1 MPPKQRRKIPKPAFH
16 GQSVQTVFG
25 PCHSDRQTSQVSHL
39 HHCVLANL
47 KVYHY
52 RPFPSS
58 RLSTTDR
65 LYPGFPARLLRCDL
79 FTAWLAE
86 RTSARLLQECHCAP
100 VTAHET
106 ANVSELLDM
115 AGRIWRD
122 SILRSEPCIP
132 LRHFQ
137 CAFCLPVSYPHTRHE
152 RIPGRDHLSRK
163 SSSHKVLTEK
173 HVLRGY

>member
-1 MPPKQRRKIPKPAFH
+1 M
-16 GQSVQTVFG
+16 G
-25 PCHSDRQTSQVSHL
+25 SQ
-39 HHCVLANL
+39 
-47 KVYHY
+47 
-52 RPFPSS
+52 S
-58 RLSTTDR
+58 RLSLVPATRTGRHHRYFTSTTACWLISR
-65 LYPGFPARLLRCDL
+65 CIIIGHSPLRACPPQTGCTPAFPLGSLDAIF

-106 ANVSELLDM
+106 ANVSELL
-115 AGRIWRD
+115 AGYGVIP
-122 SILRSEPCIP
+122 SCARSPAFLSGI
-132 LRHFQ
+132 FQ

>member
-1 MPPKQRRKIPKPAFH
+1 MIGKIKKGSGFKGCVNYVLGKEQAALLHAEGVLTESSRDIIRSFILQAGMNPDLKKPVGHIALSYSPEPKRRQNREEKIPKPAFH

-25 PCHSDRQTSQVSHL
+25 PCHSDRQTSQVFHL

-79 FTAWLAE
+79 FH
-86 RTSARLLQECHCAP
+86 S
-100 VTAHET
+100 
-106 ANVSELLDM
+106 M
-115 AGRIWRD
+115 AGRKNICPIAAGV
-122 SILRSEPCIP
+122 SLR
-132 LRHFQ
+132 
-137 CAFCLPVSYPHTRHE
+137 
-152 RIPGRDHLSRK
+152 PGYGS
-163 SSSHKVLTEK
+163 
-173 HVLRGY
+173 